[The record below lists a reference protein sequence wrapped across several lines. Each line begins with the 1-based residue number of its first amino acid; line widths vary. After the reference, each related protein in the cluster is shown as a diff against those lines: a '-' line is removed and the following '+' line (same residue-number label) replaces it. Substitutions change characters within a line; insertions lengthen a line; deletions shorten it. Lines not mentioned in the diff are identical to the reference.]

1 MSPKVSQA
9 HKEKRRNEIIAAAKT
24 VFIRKGFE
32 KTTMHDVVEESGMS
46 RGGVYQYFSSTEE
59 MMRAL
64 MDQGEEAFTG
74 QKDRL
79 YEKYETSWGV
89 LDAVVEAHNIV
100 PMDPIG
106 LVVYE
111 YFVAG
116 FREATK
122 ERTHYLKKR
131 LHNVKGFYIDVIE
144 RGTAEGEFKPIQT
157 PDVIAS
163 YLIILTDGLILH
175 RNLGEE
181 VETDIS
187 GLIEGLKIY
196 LRNALGMQ

>member
-32 KTTMHDVVEESGMS
+32 RTTMHDVVEESGMS

-89 LDAVVEAHNIV
+89 LEAIVEAHDTV
-100 PMDPIG
+100 PTDPIG
-106 LVVYE
+106 LVNYE

-116 FREATK
+116 FRDANK
-122 ERTHYLKKR
+122 DRTLFLEKR
-131 LHNVKGFYIDVIE
+131 LKNVRGFYVDVIE
-144 RGTAEGEFKPIQT
+144 KGTAAGEFNPIQT

-163 YLIILTDGLILH
+163 YIIILTDGLILH

-181 VETDIS
+181 VETDIG

-196 LRNALGMQ
+196 LRNALGIH